1 MSERPNLSVMRR
13 ALAAFQTG
21 DGRGAA
27 PQLAR
32 STCTFLKYP
41 VLVAFLLAAPACG
54 DGDSIL
60 DSYPFPDGMVFF
72 THPPIDVAGAMWF
85 IGMGE
90 PNVLPKDH
98 GGFSLAAPYVFPA
111 SVPVLAVA
119 DGVIILA
126 SNGTRAVPPIPDA
139 PEALWGREYD
149 DHLLVLKVSESVT
162 VNYAHVTT
170 FHPTLAA
177 ELGDLPKDEVGHKV
191 AVVVQ
196 GGDTLGFVGPHGAM
210 DFSVTDLSLNLN
222 LLNPSR
228 YPTNQLFAAHVFDY
242 FQDPVLSQILDIT
255 PRQLPPRGGKVD
267 YDVAGRIIGNW
278 FLEGTTSFT
287 QWSRQLAIVYDHIWG
302 DRITIADGSPM
313 RDVPG
318 IEDPGRP
325 DVWWVKGNSPL
336 PEDVGVGDGIV
347 KYTLIDG
354 RDLRD
359 TGEFVDDLKP
369 VQGVMLVQMLDAD
382 RIRVEVFKGTTTA
395 DTFTSAAKVYV
406 R

>member
-1 MSERPNLSVMRR
+1 MFEHPNLSVMRR
-13 ALAAFQTG
+13 AVAVFQTG
-21 DGRGAA
+21 EGRGAT
-27 PQLAR
+27 PHLGR
-32 STCTFLKYP
+32 SMRNCFKYS
-41 VLVAFLLAAPACG
+41 VLVAFVLAVPACG

-85 IGMGE
+85 IGMGQ
-90 PNVLPKDH
+90 PNVMPKDH
-98 GGFSLAAPYVFPA
+98 GGFFLAAPYVFPA

-126 SNGTRAVPPIPDA
+126 SNGTRAVPAIPDA

-191 AVVVQ
+191 TVVVQ

-210 DFSVTDLSLNLN
+210 DFSVTDLSLELN
-222 LLNPSR
+222 YLNPSR
-228 YPTNQLFAAHVFDY
+228 YPDNQSFAAHVFDY
-242 FQDPVLSQILDIT
+242 FQDPALSQILDIT
-255 PRQLPPRGGKVD
+255 ARQLPPRGGKVD
-267 YDVAGRIIGNW
+267 YDVEGRIVGNW

-318 IEDPGRP
+318 IEGPGRP
-325 DVWWVKGNSPL
+325 DVWWVKGNAPL
-336 PEDVGVGDGIV
+336 PEDVGVGEGIV
-347 KYTLIDG
+347 KYTLIYG
-354 RDLRD
+354 RDLRA
-359 TGEFVDDLKP
+359 TGDFVPDLKP
-369 VQGVMLVQMLDAD
+369 AQGVMLVQMIDAG
-382 RIRVEVFKGTTTA
+382 RIRAEVFKGTTAA

>member
-210 DFSVTDLSLNLN
+210 DFSVTDLGLELNF
-222 LLNPSR
+222 LNPSR
-228 YPTNQLFAAHVFDY
+228 YQSFAGHVFDY
-242 FQDPVLSQILDIT
+242 FQEPVLSQILDIT

-267 YDVAGRIIGNW
+267 YDVAGRIVGNW
-278 FLEGTTSFT
+278 FLEGTTSLI

-325 DVWWVKGNSPL
+325 DVWWVQGNSPL

-395 DTFTSAAKVYV
+395 DTVTSAAKVYV

>member
-1 MSERPNLSVMRR
+1 
-13 ALAAFQTG
+13 
-21 DGRGAA
+21 
-27 PQLAR
+27 
-32 STCTFLKYP
+32 
-41 VLVAFLLAAPACG
+41 
-54 DGDSIL
+54 
-60 DSYPFPDGMVFF
+60 VFF
-72 THPPIDVAGAMWF
+72 THPPIDIAGVKWF

-90 PNVLPKDH
+90 PNVMPKDH
-98 GGFSLAAPYVFPA
+98 GGFTLAAPYVFPA

-126 SNGTRAVPPIPDA
+126 SNGTRTVPPIPDA
-139 PEALWGREYD
+139 PETLWGREYD

-170 FHPTLAA
+170 FHPTLEAK
-177 ELGDLPKDEVGHKV
+177 LGNLPKDEVGHDV

-210 DFSVTDLSLNLN
+210 DFSVTDLSLELN
-222 LLNPSR
+222 FLNPSR

-242 FQDPVLSQILDIT
+242 FQDPVLRQILEIT

-267 YDVAGRIIGNW
+267 YDVEGRIVGNW
-278 FLEGTTSFT
+278 FLEGTTSIT

-318 IEDPGRP
+318 IEGPGRP

-336 PEDVGVGDGIV
+336 PEDVGVGDGIA
-347 KYTLIDG
+347 KYTLIYG
-354 RDLRD
+354 RDLHT
-359 TGEFVDDLKP
+359 TGDFVPDLKP
-369 VQGVMLVQMLDAD
+369 AQGVMLVQMIDAS
-382 RIRVEVFKGTTTA
+382 RIRVEVFMGTTTA